1 MANQEDGRT
10 FGGELKRLA
19 AFVEIIST
27 VRTDALTQAN
37 DVLGDDA
44 LSRDDLA
51 AYSLATDAIHAIA
64 QGEPIDDLLRE
75 HAEAAA
81 TPIGPGL
88 LKFPDRENVRTLL
101 SPGEEVILSNPDDPA
116 DKNPSHTE
124 ETSITFH
131 LDPDA
136 RHNMRIKLTEK
147 YHAVASILSDQRYW
161 TITDKDLQDLA
172 EEGMNLDKIADEYPE
187 KLLIQRKTLE
197 VLFEARGTSKTKE
210 SSLKTI
216 FTQFCHKWA
225 TNRGLARAGRLL
237 PEEGNSL
244 YLTYDEAL
252 DLLAYLDEP
261 LQTSKYQLT
270 LQQPDAI
277 GALARKKK

>member
-1 MANQEDGRT
+1 MASQEDGRT
-10 FGGELKRLA
+10 FGGELEKLA
-19 AFVEIIST
+19 AFVGRINE
-27 VRTDALTQAN
+27 VRTAALTQAN
-37 DVLGDDA
+37 DVFGADA

-81 TPIGPGL
+81 TPIGSVSL
-88 LKFPDRENVRTLL
+88 EFPDKVRTLL
-101 SPGEEVILSNPDDPA
+101 NPGEEVILPIPDDPA
-116 DKNPSHTE
+116 DPKYDNQPNPEDTVVLS
-124 ETSITFH
+124 
-131 LDPDA
+131 LDTRLKMRQNLA
-136 RHNMRIKLTEK
+136 ERHP
-147 YHAVASILSDQRYW
+147 AVASILYDQRYW
-161 TITDKDLQDLA
+161 TITDKDVQDLA
-172 EEGMNLDKIADEYPE
+172 EEGMNLGKIADEYPE
-187 KLLIQRKTLE
+187 KLLIERKMLE

-225 TNRGLARAGRLL
+225 TNQGLTRGGRLL
-237 PEEGNSL
+237 PGEGNSL

-252 DLLAYLDEP
+252 DLLAYLDEQ

-277 GALARKKK
+277 EALARKKK